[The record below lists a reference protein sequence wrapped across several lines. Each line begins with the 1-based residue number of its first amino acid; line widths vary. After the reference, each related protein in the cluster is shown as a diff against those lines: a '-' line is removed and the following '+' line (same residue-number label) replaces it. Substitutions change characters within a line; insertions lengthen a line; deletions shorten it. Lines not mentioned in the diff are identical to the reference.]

1 MSAFRAVNPASG
13 EPLAPDFHASSP
25 AELETATRAAERAFA
40 QWAWASGAAR
50 GRLLRTA
57 AAQLEARRPALVE
70 RAHLETGLPA
80 ARLEGET
87 ARTCAQLRMF
97 AALVEEGSWVDARL
111 DAAPGKPSIRSLLR
125 PLGPVAVFGA
135 SNFPLAFSVA
145 GGDTAS
151 ALAAGCPVLVKAH
164 PAHPGTSQLA
174 GEALRAAVAECGA
187 PAGVFALL
195 MDDGVEVGR
204 ALVRHPAVKA
214 VGFTGSLTGGR
225 ALMDLAAA
233 RPEPIPVYAEMGS
246 SNPVFLLPEALA
258 QASESIARDLAASVT
273 LGAGQ
278 FCTKPGLVFVQAGQA
293 RPFGDQLA
301 AALAATGPFTL
312 LTAGIWRSF
321 QKGVAERAHA
331 AGVDLRTP
339 GGAAAVLLQTDAN
352 ALDANPGLGDELF
365 GPGTLLVS
373 HANGDELLQAAER
386 LHGHLTVTV
395 HATPA
400 DLERHAPLL
409 RVLER
414 KAGRLV
420 FGGYPTGVEVT
431 DAMMHGGPYPA
442 SSSRETSVGTAA
454 ILRFTRRVC
463 YQNAPEAVLP
473 PELREDNPLKIRRR
487 RNGAL
492 E

>member
-13 EPLAPDFHASSP
+13 DRLEPEFQSSTA
-25 AELETATRAAERAFA
+25 AEIEAAARAAERAFA
-40 QWAWASGAAR
+40 RWSWASGAER
-50 GRLLRTA
+50 GRLLRA
-57 AAQLEARRPALVE
+57 VAAQLEARRPALVE
-70 RAHLETGLPA
+70 RAQLETGLPA

-97 AALVEEGSWVDARL
+97 ATLVEEGSWVDARL
-111 DAAPGKPSIRSLLR
+111 DAVPGKPAIRSLLR
-125 PLGPVAVFGA
+125 PLGPAAVFGA

-151 ALAAGCPVLVKAH
+151 ALSAGCPVLVKAH
-164 PAHPGTSQLA
+164 AAHPGTSQLA
-174 GEALRAAVAECGA
+174 GEAVLAAVAECGA

-195 MDDGVEVGR
+195 FDDGIEVGR
-204 ALVRHPAVKA
+204 ALVQHPAVRA
-214 VGFTGSLTGGR
+214 VGFTGSLAGGR

-246 SNPVFLLPEALA
+246 SNPVFLLPEALSQA
-258 QASESIARDLAASVT
+258 QEAIARDLAGSVT

-278 FCTKPGLVFVQAGQA
+278 FCTKPGMIFVEAGQA
-293 RPFGDQLA
+293 ETFARKLA
-301 AALAATGPFTL
+301 AALAVTGPFTL
-312 LTAGIWRSF
+312 LTAGITRSF
-321 QKGVAERAHA
+321 RQDGEDRARA
-331 AGVDLRTP
+331 AGVQVRTP
-339 GGAAAVLLQTDAN
+339 PGTSALLLQADVTV
-352 ALDANPGLGDELF
+352 LEGNPGLGEELF
-365 GPGTLLVS
+365 GPATLLVS
-373 HANGDELLQAAER
+373 HANGEQLLRAAER
-386 LHGHLTVTV
+386 LHGHLTATV
-395 HATPA
+395 HGTPG

-414 KAGRLV
+414 KVGRLV

-473 PELREDNPLKIRRR
+473 LELREDNPLKIRRR
-487 RNGAL
+487 RNGVP